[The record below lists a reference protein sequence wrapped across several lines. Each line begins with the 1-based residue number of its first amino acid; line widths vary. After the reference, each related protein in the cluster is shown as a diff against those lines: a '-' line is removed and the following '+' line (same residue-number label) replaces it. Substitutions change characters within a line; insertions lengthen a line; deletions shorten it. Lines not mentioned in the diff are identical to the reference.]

1 MLFLWHVLYTLFLL
15 FLILYILRKFI
26 VNSIVNIPNSWILG
40 FFTFKFFIGILLTL
54 LYTYYYESQTAD
66 IYKYFNDG
74 KIMYNA
80 LYEKPIDYLKMIL
93 GWNSNDSYFREN
105 YYTVMNNW
113 TRSGYDYLPNDSR
126 LMIRLNALF
135 HVFSFGNIYVHT
147 LLINLFSFA
156 GVLLIY
162 KSFLSFF
169 HSKEKLLFIVLC
181 LTPSLLFWG
190 SGLLKESLIVFG
202 LGCIFY
208 AFSNASKKVIRLI
221 ILLLGICI
229 IYQLK
234 FYLIPI
240 ISFSL
245 SGYFLAYRI
254 NIRPVFAFLLSFSL
268 GGIIIFILTLI
279 YPELN
284 PLTFL
289 ITKQK
294 EFLTLVLVENPKSG
308 FLIAPIDSYYDAIC
322 SIPYA
327 FINTLV
333 RPYPWESNSFL
344 HLISFIENL
353 LLLSFLVYA
362 FINRR
367 KDSYDK
373 SFLWLVLTFS
383 LSLYLIIGWT
393 VPIFGAIVRYKS
405 LAVLFVV
412 IAGLY
417 ILPSRKQDLQNR
429 Q

>member
-1 MLFLWHVLYTLFLL
+1 MLFLWHALYTLFLL
-15 FLILYILRKFI
+15 FLILYLLRKFI
-26 VNSIVNIPNSWILG
+26 VNSIVKIPCSWILG

-54 LYTYYYESQTAD
+54 LYTYYYDSQTAD

-80 LYEKPIDYLKMIL
+80 LYEKPSDFLKMII
-93 GWNSNDSYFREN
+93 GWESNEIYFRDN
-105 YYTVMNNW
+105 YYTIMNNW
-113 TRSGYDYLPNDSR
+113 TRSGSDYLPNDSR

-135 HVFSFGNIYVHT
+135 HIFSFGNIYVHT

-162 KSFLSFF
+162 KSLLSFF
-169 HSKEKLLFIVLC
+169 YSKEKLLFVVLC

-202 LGCIFY
+202 LGCVFY
-208 AFSNASKKVIRLI
+208 AFFNTSKKIIRILI
-221 ILLLGICI
+221 FLLGIWI

-240 ISFSL
+240 ILFSL
-245 SGYFLAYRI
+245 SGYFLANRI
-254 NIRPVFAFLLSFSL
+254 SIKPLFAYLLSYSL
-268 GGIIIFILTLI
+268 GGVITFILILI

-284 PLTFL
+284 PLNFL
-289 ITKQK
+289 ISKQQ
-294 EFLTLVLVENPKSG
+294 EFLTLISEENPKSG

-322 SIPYA
+322 SIPNA

-333 RPYPWESNSFL
+333 RPYPWESNSVL
-344 HLISFIENL
+344 HLISFLENL

-362 FINRR
+362 FINRQ
-367 KDSYDK
+367 KDSYNK
-373 SFLWLVLTFS
+373 SFLLLVLTFS

-412 IAGLY
+412 IAGIY
-417 ILPSRKQDLQNR
+417 ILPSRKQDLQNG